1 MTTLGPE
8 RRSPSQGLR
17 GRLSGGRFTSR
28 PQSLTR
34 QIHVLRREPS
44 EQLGPGITRGLSVR
58 KSKSFPPLSNED
70 AAEGPSEYDSTRRS
84 PAEAGLR
91 ASRVRRGP
99 GGRPRGRGTRKG
111 PSLPAH
117 LQCCDGRP
125 TKDRPAWLRLDRRAV
140 PRLGRSGRGG
150 PSCSL
155 RRRFRPAPAARCEV
169 LDLGCGAGEPSTRF
183 LAERFDVTGVDISS
197 SQLRGAKQRLPKT
210 SFIQAD
216 IARPMFRGAVF
227 DGVVALY
234 SISHIP
240 RSEHDA
246 VFRRIASWLK
256 PGGIF
261 LATLGAAQGPDWYGD
276 WLGVPMFFSS
286 FDADRNRE
294 LLRSAGF
301 HLLVDEVVEMTEPEG
316 PVSFLWVLAR
326 KPE

>member
-1 MTTLGPE
+1 MEDPPKIVQRGYDLIAE
-8 RRSPSQGLR
+8 RYLAWGDLVEGDPRARYVGDFAQR
-17 GRLSGGRFTSR
+17 
-28 PQSLTR
+28 
-34 QIHVLRREPS
+34 LRR
-44 EQLGPGITRGLSVR
+44 GA
-58 KSKSFPPLSNED
+58 K
-70 AAEGPSEYDSTRRS
+70 
-84 PAEAGLR
+84 
-91 ASRVRRGP
+91 
-99 GGRPRGRGTRKG
+99 
-111 PSLPAH
+111 
-117 LQCCDGRP
+117 
-125 TKDRPAWLRLDRRAV
+125 
-140 PRLGRSGRGG
+140 
-150 PSCSL
+150 
-155 RRRFRPAPAARCEV
+155 V

-261 LATLGAAQGPDWYGD
+261 LATLGAAQGPAWYGD

-326 KPE
+326 KPG